1 MKCPWRTNTPSVYE
15 PYFIRQQERGWNHIH
30 FSLRPPPAQRESDI
44 YFQLYIW
51 NDHNVFLIASLVS
64 TSLLLDEINQL
75 IELLFEWFMM
85 EFWFLFVDLRNLVI
99 GFLIQYLVIGKDLNS
114 HQLSPLQYKQTDKE
128 LRYSYHINLFSVLT
142 YRFNMTKKFSCKLST
157 TKN

>member
-1 MKCPWRTNTPSVYE
+1 MKRPLRTNTPSVYE
-15 PYFIRQQERGWNHIH
+15 SYFTRQQEKEWNHIH
-30 FSLRPPPAQRESDI
+30 FSVRPPPAQRESDI

-85 EFWFLFVDLRNLVI
+85 EF
-99 GFLIQYLVIGKDLNS
+99 
-114 HQLSPLQYKQTDKE
+114 
-128 LRYSYHINLFSVLT
+128 
-142 YRFNMTKKFSCKLST
+142 
-157 TKN
+157 